1 MKLRAFHVL
10 LYTFLIIK
18 TSSQKIW
25 VTITRWC
32 SPVFRPRRTE
42 KARVGEEPCAVE
54 AAWPHSSCV
63 IIYIPVRCLV
73 LARARRRV
81 YIVPLQSSLLQE
93 LCRWGT
99 KSKAFDR
106 EAHRSV
112 CIQLWVFAS
121 VLPAYVHQ
129 ATGTTV
135 VVKAL
140 KSIYHVTE
148 STTRLVN

>member
-1 MKLRAFHVL
+1 MCGRSGLATFQLRN
-10 LYTFLIIK
+10 YM
-18 TSSQKIW
+18 
-25 VTITRWC
+25 
-32 SPVFRPRRTE
+32 
-42 KARVGEEPCAVE
+42 
-54 AAWPHSSCV
+54 
-63 IIYIPVRCLV
+63 PVRCLV

-112 CIQLWVFAS
+112 CIQLRVFAS

-135 VVKAL
+135 VIKAL

-148 STTRLVN
+148 STTRLVNQLLENCANISIANHLLYPQEVLMGRLPPFKLQCT